1 MKEEIEHIYFF
12 YFGSDELS
20 LRLKCMNYL
29 SSLSSGIFISVSLW
43 LKVVNLTTNALLA
56 LGGARGRGGGR
67 R

>member
-20 LRLKCMNYL
+20 VRLKCMNYL

-43 LKVVNLTTNALLA
+43 LKVVNLTT
-56 LGGARGRGGGR
+56 LG
-67 R
+67 